1 MVIRSKNNFFIVVLL
16 YYFLFSD
23 ILVAL
28 DPIELNNSILIGI
41 IKKLDGIVVTS
52 DDIAQMMLVR
62 KGTIEILLGYYSK
75 QNKSRIG
82 RYEIDG
88 KNFTLVDLVRLEMR
102 IQELLNDASLTQQQ
116 KKKLYQKREKVQK
129 CHSQAKLEFTKTTE
143 PFIEQA
149 NHFKSLIVP
158 LIGEWAQKRERPE
171 SILLK
176 WSVTHENVLEEFYR
190 IVGSCESL
198 AQFCRDLDD
207 FLATF
212 VHNCPKAYTKF
223 KEKYVES
230 DAQSL

>member
-116 KKKLYQKREKVQK
+116 KKKLYQKREKVQLFLY
-129 CHSQAKLEFTKTTE
+129 HQVLPYDA
-143 PFIEQA
+143 
-149 NHFKSLIVP
+149 
-158 LIGEWAQKRERPE
+158 
-171 SILLK
+171 
-176 WSVTHENVLEEFYR
+176 SVF
-190 IVGSCESL
+190 
-198 AQFCRDLDD
+198 F
-207 FLATF
+207 
-212 VHNCPKAYTKF
+212 
-223 KEKYVES
+223 
-230 DAQSL
+230 